1 MKFTASLIFLLALLL
16 SCHANVGAAV
26 KKSHRSPTTTAKAS
40 QSTSKNVTVAASTSA
55 KMVFAHFM
63 VGIVS
68 SYQASDWANDIA
80 LASASG
86 IDGFALN
93 IGADSYTESQLTL
106 AYNAAASKNF
116 KLFISFD
123 MTSITDPNRIS
134 SILKQYSG
142 QSAQFKVDGKPFV
155 STFVG
160 YGVVDWNS
168 IQATSGVSIYLV
180 PNWQASQLQGNTQVS
195 GGFSWIA
202 WPNSNN
208 QPIDANMTTDSDN
221 AYISALAG
229 KAYMAPVSPWFFTHF
244 GSDVSYS
251 KNWLFLSDVLWYQR
265 WEEILKLKPDF
276 VEIITWNDFGESHYI
291 GPLHPENPSVYAGP
305 ATDGAKSWVENMP
318 HDGWRDI
325 SQAYITAYKNGA
337 SAPVVTK
344 DEIVYY
350 YRLMPKDTIC
360 SSDPTGPPTG
370 RDYVEDKVY
379 AVTLLKSPATLTITS
394 GGNSPVQFSA
404 PSGVSIWSVPMGVG
418 SQQFKLIRNGATALS
433 GTGSQQVKNS
443 CTIYNFNAFVGT
455 VV

>member
-1 MKFTASLIFLLALLL
+1 MKFITGFIFLISIL
-16 SCHANVGAAV
+16 SAIQPSAAKAIPKSRTSTTAISKASHVAV
-26 KKSHRSPTTTAKAS
+26 KNAT
-40 QSTSKNVTVAASTSA
+40 VTASTSG

-68 SYQASDWANDIA
+68 SYQASDWAKDIS

-93 IGADSYTESQLTL
+93 IGADSYTEAQLTL
-106 AYNAAASKNF
+106 AYNAAASTNF

-123 MTSITDPNRIS
+123 MTSITDPSRIS
-134 SILKQYSG
+134 SILKQYSS

-168 IQATSGVSIYLV
+168 IQTSSGVSIYLV
-180 PNWQASQLQGNTQVS
+180 PNWQASQLQGNSQVS

-208 QPIDANMTTDSDN
+208 QPIDANMTTASDN
-221 AYISALAG
+221 AYIAALAG

-244 GSDVSYS
+244 GSDVPYS
-251 KNWLFLSDVLWYQR
+251 KNWLFLSDFLWYQR
-265 WEEILKLKPDF
+265 WEEILQLKPDF

-305 ATDGAKSWVENMP
+305 PTDGAKSWVQNMP

-337 SAPVVTK
+337 SAPVVSK

-350 YRLMPKDTIC
+350 YRLMPKDTTC
-360 SSDPTGPPTG
+360 SSDATGPPTG
-370 RDYVEDKVY
+370 RDYVEDNVY
-379 AVTLLKSPATLTITS
+379 AVTLLKSPGTLTITS
-394 GGNSPVQFSA
+394 GNNAPKQFSA
-404 PSGVSIWSVPMGVG
+404 PAGVNIWAAPMGIG
-418 SQQFKLIRNGATALS
+418 SQQFKLERNGATVLS
-433 GTGSQQVKNS
+433 GTGSQQIQNS
-443 CTIYNFNAFVGT
+443 CTTYNFNAFVGT